1 MVDAARYFVD
11 FLLEESCGKCIPCRD
26 GLRVLS
32 KTLNNICSGK
42 GYVEDLKTIRDITD
56 VMQVASTLR

>member
-1 MVDAARYFVD
+1 
-11 FLLEESCGKCIPCRD
+11 
-26 GLRVLS
+26 VLS